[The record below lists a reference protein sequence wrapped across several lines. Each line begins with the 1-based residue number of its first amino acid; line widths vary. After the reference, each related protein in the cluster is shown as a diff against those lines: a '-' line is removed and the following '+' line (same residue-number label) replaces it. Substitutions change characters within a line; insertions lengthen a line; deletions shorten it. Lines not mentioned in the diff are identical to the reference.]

1 MGLVPGGCQS
11 QEGVQGKLVWGVVGS
26 YGRKSDFS
34 YNRLQKWS
42 PFASHQG
49 VVSISSPIPL
59 NLGQLHDF
67 LWPKSVMKVMLGGFS
82 TLLPCKQAW
91 VSLVRDERSHGEEP
105 SGPSQDPDT
114 CQTCKWGRFGPVRLQ
129 QTSQLTAHPA
139 ADYKFMNRTM
149 EWLPAE
155 LKLLTHQN
163 CELNNS
169 VLF

>member
-1 MGLVPGGCQS
+1 MPGGCQS
-11 QEGVQGKLVWGVVGS
+11 QEGGQGELVWGVVGS
-26 YGRKSDFS
+26 DGKKSDFS

-42 PFASHQG
+42 PFASTKAWYLFPPQ
-49 VVSISSPIPL
+49 SPWIWASFMTFFD
-59 NLGQLHDF
+59 Q
-67 LWPKSVMKVMLGGFS
+67 KCVMKVTLGEFW
-82 TLLPCKQAW
+82 TLLPSEQAW
-91 VSLVRDERSHGEEP
+91 VSLVRDERSHGEET

-114 CQTCKWGRFGPVRLQ
+114 CQTCKWGRLGPVRLQ

-155 LKLLTHQN
+155 PKLLTHQN